1 MVDTQSNFE
10 TMDNSLVGLWYQ
22 QYSNRGVLYAD
33 SIVRSTNDAEEI
45 VQDAFCRL
53 LKCLSNRP
61 IESETRFR
69 ATFFTTIR
77 NLCIDLL
84 RRRKRRPTTSLE
96 NVAEPTCHQHTE
108 SAYEDAKRKVGEAMD
123 VLPDN
128 WAAALRLKVHATLS
142 YCEIAEALDCTQ
154 AQVRTWIFRA
164 RKRLKEELSKR
175 GMIAPND

>member
-10 TMDNSLVGLWYQ
+10 AIDNTLVGLWFQ
-22 QYSNRGVLYAD
+22 QYSNRGVLYAN
-33 SIVRSTNDAEEI
+33 SIVRSASDAEEI

-53 LKCLSNRP
+53 LKCLASKP

-84 RRRKRRPTTSLE
+84 RKRKRRNDVSLE
-96 NVAEPTCHQHTE
+96 SIGEPVSDRHTPSEYETARQQIEALIDELPGQWAE
-108 SAYEDAKRKVGEAMD
+108 
-123 VLPDN
+123 
-128 WAAALRLKVHATLS
+128 ALRLKVHGTLS
-142 YCEIAEALDCTQ
+142 YDEIAEALECSK

-164 RKRLKEELSKR
+164 RKQLKEEIEKQ
-175 GMIAPND
+175 GT